1 MFITLL
7 PINFNSSQ
15 VRLEHNGG
23 IYAGNNNAFQFQLG
37 TIGTNQLKINHGG
50 HDIFQFQLGT
60 IGTCV
65 EVFSEKTGQI
75 SIPVRYDWNSDHYQ
89 GNSEQQHFNSS

>member
-37 TIGTNQLKINHGG
+37 TIGTDLESMSFLINAT
-50 HDIFQFQLGT
+50 L
-60 IGTCV
+60 
-65 EVFSEKTGQI
+65 
-75 SIPVRYDWNSDHYQ
+75 PN
-89 GNSEQQHFNSS
+89 FNSS